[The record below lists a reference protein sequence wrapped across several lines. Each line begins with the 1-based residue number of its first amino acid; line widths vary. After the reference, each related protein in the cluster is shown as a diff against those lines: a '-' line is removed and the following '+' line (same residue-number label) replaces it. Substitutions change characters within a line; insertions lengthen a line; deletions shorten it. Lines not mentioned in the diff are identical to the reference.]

1 MVILSFLNF
10 IDLSYHNVMKDVF
23 EKAFMTRSESEEDTL
38 FIYPCSMPQQC
49 MGTLFCLSIF
59 ISVHLQQWD

>member
-1 MVILSFLNF
+1 
-10 IDLSYHNVMKDVF
+10 
-23 EKAFMTRSESEEDTL
+23 MTRSGSEEDTLL

-59 ISVHLQQWD
+59 ISVHLRQWD